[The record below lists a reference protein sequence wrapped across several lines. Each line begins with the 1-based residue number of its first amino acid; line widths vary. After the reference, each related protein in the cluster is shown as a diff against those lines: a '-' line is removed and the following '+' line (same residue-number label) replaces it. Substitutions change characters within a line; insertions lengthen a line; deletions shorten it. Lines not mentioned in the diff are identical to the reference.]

1 MTLLVTGAM
10 GHVGYEIVRSLAR
23 ERPIIAQYNRT
34 FRAADAEALGANV
47 TWATCDLTDLGSVE
61 RLCRDNGVD
70 SCIHLAAMAN
80 EMYCRPD
87 PVAAFQTNV
96 GAVVNLLDVARR
108 EEWRRMIYG
117 STGSVFKDVDPSL
130 PITEDQPSD
139 ADGLYGTTKACGEMM
154 VRAFRAQFGVDAAT
168 VRISWIY
175 GPPVVNYT
183 FARGPIPPILIDAI
197 RGVPRDDASGGDFS
211 AGFTYIDDVVAG
223 LIAAVDAPQLNRS
236 IYHLAPPRNYTTFE
250 IADAVRTAVPK
261 AVIAIGPGAMP
272 WNTFTPIRGPMDGR
286 HFIADTGFRT
296 RFDLEQGIGA
306 YATWLLAE
314 PGRLDGA
321 GL

>member
-10 GHVGYEIVRSLAR
+10 GHVGYEIVRNLAR
-23 ERPIIAQYNRT
+23 SRPVIAQYHRT
-34 FRAADAEALGANV
+34 FRQADADALGAHA
-47 TWATCDLTDLGSVE
+47 TWVACDLTDLQAVE
-61 RLCRDNGVD
+61 RLCREHGVD

-87 PVAAFQTNV
+87 PVAAFQANV

-108 EEWRRMIYG
+108 HEWRRMIYG
-117 STGSVFKDVDPSL
+117 STGSVFKNVDPAMPIMEDL
-130 PITEDQPSD
+130 PPD
-139 ADGLYGTTKACGEMM
+139 ADGLYGTTKACGEIM

-183 FARGPIPPILIDAI
+183 FARGPIPPILIDAL
-197 RGVPRDDASGGDFS
+197 RGVERNDASGGNFS
-211 AGFTYIDDVVAG
+211 AGFTYIDDVVEG
-223 LIAAVDAPQLNRS
+223 LIAAVDAPRLNHA
-236 IYHLAPPRNYTTFE
+236 IYHLAPLHNYAVFE
-250 IADAVRTAVPK
+250 VAEAVKSAVPG

-272 WNTFTPIRGPMDGR
+272 WSTYTPIRGPMDGSR
-286 HFIADTGFRT
+286 FIADTGFRT
-296 RFDLEQGIGA
+296 RFDLRRGIGA
-306 YATWLLAE
+306 YAAWLQAE
-314 PGRLDGA
+314 PGRLDSA